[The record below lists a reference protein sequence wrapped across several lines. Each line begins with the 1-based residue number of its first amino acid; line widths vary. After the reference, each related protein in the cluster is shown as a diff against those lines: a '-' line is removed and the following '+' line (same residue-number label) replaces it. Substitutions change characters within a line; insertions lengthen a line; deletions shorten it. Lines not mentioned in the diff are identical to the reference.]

1 MFDKAKQLFELQGKA
16 KKLQGILRE
25 LEFSGIELGGKI
37 KVTVSGDQKV
47 TAIEIDDSFMT
58 PDEKTSLIKFLVQAT
73 NSAIKRAQQTAAT
86 KTKEIMGGLGIPG
99 L

>member
-1 MFDKAKQLFELQGKA
+1 MFDKAKQLFALQSKA
-16 KKLQGILRE
+16 KKLQAVLRDM
-25 LEFSGIELGGKI
+25 EFSGIELGGKI
-37 KVTVSGDQKV
+37 KVTVSGEQKV
-47 TAIEIDDSFMT
+47 TAIEIDDSFMVLS
-58 PDEKTSLIKFLVQAT
+58 EKAGLIKFLTQAT